1 MSMNI
6 AEKSLR
12 FLVEK
17 WLAPTPTM
25 RIRVVQSGHMGLHK
39 RRYVHVEASA
49 AAGSRAIFFFRHD
62 DGSWCVF
69 PPAIARPA
77 MTGYRLAA

>member
-1 MSMNI
+1 MNI

-25 RIRVVQSGHMGLHK
+25 RIRVVQFGRTGLDK
-39 RRYVHVEASA
+39 RRYVRVEASA
-49 AAGSRAIFFFRHD
+49 RTGSRAIFFFRHA
-62 DGSWCVF
+62 DGCWCVF

>member
-1 MSMNI
+1 MWKEKDMNI

-25 RIRVVQSGHMGLHK
+25 RIRVVQSGRMGLHK
-39 RRYVHVEASA
+39 RRYVRVEASA
-49 AAGSRAIFFFRHD
+49 ATGSRAIFSFGTMTARGVCFRLRSR
-62 DGSWCVF
+62 G
-69 PPAIARPA
+69 RQ
-77 MTGYRLAA
+77 